1 MLGIINFLYSEMKL
15 SPSIAV
21 LIPTYNEEVAIAKVI
36 GDFHAALPHATL
48 YVYDNNST
56 DKTVEIAQKFAKS
69 AEHSGKGE
77 IIIRHETQ
85 QGKGHVMRRMFRDV
99 EADFYIM
106 VDGDDTYDAAISAE
120 MFRLASLESYDFIN
134 AVRIETHHAAYRHG
148 HKLGNNMITGTV
160 RIIFGDRIHDM
171 LSGYKLLSRRFV
183 KSFPMISKGFDIETE
198 LAIHALELD
207 LPIYN
212 IKGNYRERGEGS
224 VSKLNTFK
232 DGWKI
237 LMMIMRMVRH
247 EKPLFY
253 FGVIGILLA
262 MISVISGIPLLVT
275 WFETGLVPRFPT
287 AILAT
292 GLMIIA
298 GMSFQVGIILDTVTR
313 GRREI
318 KLLNFLQI
326 PTWIKR

>member
-1 MLGIINFLYSEMKL
+1 MRK
-15 SPSIAV
+15 PSS
-21 LIPTYNEEVAIAKVI
+21 LI
-36 GDFHAALPHATL
+36 LPEPIH
-48 YVYDNNST
+48 YDNNST

-120 MFRLASLESYDFIN
+120 MLRLASLESYDFIN

-262 MISVISGIPLLVT
+262 MFSVILGIPLLVT